1 MFSKRVASDLTPNR
15 LSAAVARLRS
25 ARVEFDDLTES
36 NPTRVGLQYPARLLE
51 ALAAPAG
58 LGYNPQPFGLASAR
72 DAVAGDFRRR
82 GMRVSRDRI
91 VLTASTSEAYSLLF
105 KLLCDPGDDVLVPVP
120 SYPLFEYLASLDAV
134 RARPYHLE
142 FHGAWSVD
150 VDGLTRATTSRT
162 KAVVVVN
169 PNNPTGSYLKRAELD
184 ALAAHC
190 RARGLALIG
199 DEVFSEYVLDAELPR
214 TSSVLSQRQALT
226 FGLGGLSKGLGLPQ
240 LKLGWMV
247 VAGPDALTRPAL
259 ERLELICDT
268 YLSVS
273 TPVQEGLPALLA
285 EGSSVRTQIRDRVT
299 RNYRALL
306 AAAPRCPSVSV
317 LPSEG
322 GWYAVLQVP
331 AMQSEESLILQ
342 LLERDRVLVH
352 PGYFFD
358 FPREAFLVLSLLPR
372 PETFDRA
379 AARVLARA
387 EAAA

>member
-1 MFSKRVASDLTPNR
+1 VFSSRVTSDLSPNR

-25 ARVEFDDLTES
+25 AHVEFDDLTES
-36 NPTRVGLQYPARLLE
+36 NPTRVGLRYPPRLLD
-51 ALAAPAG
+51 ALAAPAA
-58 LGYNPQPFGLASAR
+58 LGYDPQPFGTAQAR

-82 GMRVSRDRI
+82 GMRVARDRI

-105 KLLCDPGDDVLVPVP
+105 KLLCDPGDEVLVPVP
-120 SYPLFEYLASLDAV
+120 SYPLFEYLAALDSV
-134 RARPYHLE
+134 QARPYRLE
-142 FHGAWSVD
+142 YHGAWSVD
-150 VDGLTRATTSRT
+150 LDGLRQSTTGRTR
-162 KAVVVVN
+162 AVVVVN

-184 ALAAHC
+184 ALATHC

-214 TSSVLSQRQALT
+214 TSSVLAQRQALT

-247 VAGPDALTRPAL
+247 VAGPDALARPAL
-259 ERLELICDT
+259 QRLELICDT
-268 YLSVS
+268 YLSVA
-273 TPVQEGLPALLA
+273 TPVQEGLPSLLA
-285 EGSSVRTQIRDRVT
+285 DGATVRTQIRDRVT

-306 AAAPRCPSVSV
+306 AAAARCPSVTV
-317 LPSEG
+317 LPAEG

-331 AMQSEESLILQ
+331 AMQSEESLVLQIL
-342 LLERDRVLVH
+342 EHERVLVH

-372 PETFDRA
+372 PEAFDRA
-379 AARVLARA
+379 VARVFARV